1 MPPFVKK
8 LAVGLGDFSDEPARA
23 DFRRVEPVAAK
34 HRLGVQRGEKARDGR
49 LRIALRA
56 ETGELRVFA
65 VAARFPREYFLR
77 EQRLAPCGDK
87 AFRVEMLRVD
97 RPESHARD
105 ASRLSVVF
113 KPRKKNSRCLRAVRP
128 LSNVSIFPT
137 HLHQPHTMPVI
148 SRGLEGI
155 IAAETRI
162 GDVRGDIGQLIYCG
176 YDINEL
182 ADKATYEEVIHLLWH
197 GRLPTQRELDR
208 LTTAL
213 RAEREIPQGVIDL
226 IRTVPK
232 TASPIDVMRT
242 AVSMLGCY
250 PTVRHDLD
258 MPENQAIAIKLVS
271 QIGIIA
277 AWFHRSRLGLPLTPI
292 RKDLSEAAHF
302 LWLMTGE
309 EPGTEAVRTLDVAY
323 VLHAEHGFNAST
335 FTARVV
341 SSTLS
346 DMYSAISAAI
356 GALKGPLH
364 GGANEGV
371 IHMLQEIG
379 SLDKVDQ
386 WVEDALAQKK
396 KIMGIGHRVYKVLD
410 PRAPHLKA
418 MAIKLSNELGEAK
431 WIQMSER
438 IAEIMK
444 ERKGLNA
451 NVDFY
456 SATVYYSLGI
466 PTDLFTPIFAI
477 ARMSGWTAH
486 VLEQL
491 ADNRLFRPLS
501 EYVGPEPDKKFVPIG
516 QR

>member
-1 MPPFVKK
+1 
-8 LAVGLGDFSDEPARA
+8 
-23 DFRRVEPVAAK
+23 
-34 HRLGVQRGEKARDGR
+34 
-49 LRIALRA
+49 
-56 ETGELRVFA
+56 
-65 VAARFPREYFLR
+65 
-77 EQRLAPCGDK
+77 
-87 AFRVEMLRVD
+87 
-97 RPESHARD
+97 
-105 ASRLSVVF
+105 
-113 KPRKKNSRCLRAVRP
+113 
-128 LSNVSIFPT
+128 
-137 HLHQPHTMPVI
+137 MPVTA
-148 SRGLEGI
+148 RGLEGI
-155 IAAETRI
+155 VAAETRI
-162 GDVRGDIGQLIYCG
+162 GDVRGEEGVLLYCG

-182 ADKATYEEVIHLLWH
+182 AGKVSYEEVVYLLFND
-197 GRLPTQRELDR
+197 RLPNKAELAQITQ
-208 LTTAL
+208 AL
-213 RAEREIPQGVIDL
+213 RAERELPQGIIDFL
-226 IRTVPK
+226 QTAPK
-232 TASPIDVMRT
+232 HAAPMDVLRT

-250 PTVRHDLD
+250 PTNRPNLA
-258 MPENQAIAIKLVS
+258 MSENHAIAIKLVS
-271 QIGIIA
+271 QIGILA
-277 AWFHRSRLGLPLTPI
+277 AYFHRARQGKPLPEI
-292 RKDLSEAAHF
+292 RKDLGEAAHF

-309 EPGTEAVRTLDVAY
+309 EPVAEAVQTLDVAY

-341 SSTLS
+341 ASTES

-371 IHMLQEIG
+371 IHMLHEIG
-379 SLDKVDQ
+379 SPEAVDA
-386 WVEDALAQKK
+386 WVAEALAQKK

-410 PRAPHLKA
+410 PRAPHLKD
-418 MAIKLSNELGEAK
+418 MAIKLSQKLGEPK

-444 ERKGLNA
+444 AEKKLNA

-491 ADNRLFRPLS
+491 ANNRLFRPLS
-501 EYVGPEPDKKFVPIG
+501 EYTGQPYGRKFVPID